1 MKFSSQMNSKKKI
14 VFLAGHNGMV
24 GKALLKNLQR
34 QENIEIL
41 TVDKKK
47 LDLRNQEKVN
57 NFFQINKIDEVYLAA
72 AKVGGINSNNS
83 YPADFL
89 YQNLLIELNV
99 IEAAHRNGIEK
110 LLFLGSSCIYPRDC
124 KQPIKESYLLSGY
137 LEATNESYAVAK
149 IAGLKFC
156 ESLNRQF
163 GLDYRSVMPTNLYGP
178 YDNFNLENA
187 HVIPALLRKIHEA
200 KENKHEDVV
209 IWGSGKP
216 KREFLYVSEMA
227 EASMHIMNLDKSV
240 FENLNSKCSH
250 INVGSGKDLS
260 ILETAKLIAKV
271 VGYQGKFTF
280 DKSYEDGTP
289 KKLLDVSLINSLGW
303 YSKISLEDGLTK
315 TYEWFKENINSLKK

>member
-1 MKFSSQMNSKKKI
+1 
-14 VFLAGHNGMV
+14 
-24 GKALLKNLQR
+24 
-34 QENIEIL
+34 
-41 TVDKKK
+41 
-47 LDLRNQEKVN
+47 
-57 NFFQINKIDEVYLAA
+57 
-72 AKVGGINSNNS
+72 
-83 YPADFL
+83 
-89 YQNLLIELNV
+89 
-99 IEAAHRNGIEK
+99 
-110 LLFLGSSCIYPRDC
+110 
-124 KQPIKESYLLSGY
+124 
-137 LEATNESYAVAK
+137 
-149 IAGLKFC
+149 
-156 ESLNRQF
+156 
-163 GLDYRSVMPTNLYGP
+163 MPTNLYGT

-303 YSKISLEDGLTK
+303 YSKISLEDGLNK